1 MMADENRDSEGKFIQ
16 GNEYQIKKGEVKN
29 PKGAPRGKRIT
40 TLIEEALEKEH
51 GGRKVAEILAE
62 QILKQALSGNY
73 QFVREILERIEGK
86 VADRITGD
94 SDGGLTVIFKRA
106 DETD

>member
-29 PKGAPRGKRIT
+29 PNGAPKGKRLT
-40 TLIEEALEKEH
+40 TLIEQALDKEH
-51 GGRKVAEILAE
+51 NGRKVSEILVE

-106 DETD
+106 NEAD

>member
-1 MMADENRDSEGKFIQ
+1 MAEEERDNKGRFLAGNQYEIQ
-16 GNEYQIKKGEVKN
+16 KGEVKN
-29 PKGAPRGKRIT
+29 PKGAPKGRRIT
-40 TLIEEALEKEH
+40 TLIEEALDREE

-94 SDGGLTVIFKRA
+94 SDGGLTVVFKRA

>member
-1 MMADENRDSEGKFIQ
+1 MADENRDSAGKFIE
-16 GNEYQIKKGEVKN
+16 GNEYRIQKGEVKN
-29 PKGAPRGKRIT
+29 PKGAPKGKRIT

-73 QFVREILERIEGK
+73 QFEREVLERIEGK

>member
-1 MMADENRDSEGKFIQ
+1 MAEEERDNKGRFLS
-16 GNEYQIKKGEVKN
+16 GNQYEIKKGEVKN

-51 GGRKVAEILAE
+51 GGRKVAEVLAE

-94 SDGGLTVIFKRA
+94 SDGGLTVVFKRA
-106 DETD
+106 DEND

>member
-1 MMADENRDSEGKFIQ
+1 MAEEERDGKGRFLSGNRYEIQ
-16 GNEYQIKKGEVKN
+16 KGEVKN

-40 TLIEEALEKEH
+40 TLIEEALEGEL
-51 GGRKVAEILAE
+51 GGRNVAEILAE

-73 QFVREILERIEGK
+73 QFVREVLERVEGK